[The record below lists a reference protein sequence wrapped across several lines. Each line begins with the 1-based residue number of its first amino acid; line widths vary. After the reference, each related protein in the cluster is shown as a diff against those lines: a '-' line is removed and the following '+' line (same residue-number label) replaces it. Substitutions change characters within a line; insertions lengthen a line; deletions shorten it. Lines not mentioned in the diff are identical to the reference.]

1 LLDDIHTLY
10 AILNEGNFNGKF
22 ASVYFPGQA
31 FKVQK
36 FANFRLGKSMIGLRL
51 SLETST
57 NFAFLKHI
65 QILEFQIYA
74 YKEQ

>member
-1 LLDDIHTLY
+1 MTYIHYTLY
-10 AILNEGNFNGKF
+10 LMRAINGKF
-22 ASVYFPGQA
+22 APVYFRGQA

-65 QILEFQIYA
+65 QNPEFQIYA

>member
-1 LLDDIHTLY
+1 MR
-10 AILNEGNFNGKF
+10 AINGKF
-22 ASVYFPGQA
+22 APVYFPGQA

-36 FANFRLGKSMIGLRL
+36 FANFRLGKSMIGL